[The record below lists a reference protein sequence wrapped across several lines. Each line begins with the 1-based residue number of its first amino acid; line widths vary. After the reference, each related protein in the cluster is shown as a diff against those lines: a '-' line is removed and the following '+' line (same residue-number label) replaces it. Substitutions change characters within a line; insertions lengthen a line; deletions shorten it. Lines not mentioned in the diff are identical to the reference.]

1 MKPLLIAAAIVIVI
15 VLCIPSC
22 GEFINA
28 WSPG

>member
-1 MKPLLIAAAIVIVI
+1 MKPLLIAAAIVLVI
-15 VLCIPSC
+15 VLGLGSC